1 MQTLINFLVLFCFTS
16 FRVSTSNQQINSK
29 NDDNLSK
36 TYFTDFWGYRYN
48 WTAWSLSNRRKLMTF
63 DKEIQKLRE
72 KIPAETEVGY
82 KTLKTP
88 ISVDRILQ
96 RTKITAGL
104 QSIDCEST
112 IPFPLSNCA
121 EDNKDGAASNS
132 KILLFVFLM

>member
-1 MQTLINFLVLFCFTS
+1 MLLIIY
-16 FRVSTSNQQINSK
+16 RP
-29 NDDNLSK
+29 DHLSK
-36 TYFTDFWGYRYN
+36 EHFTDFWGYRYN
-48 WTAWSLSNRRKLMTF
+48 WTSWNHSNRRKIMTF
-63 DKEIQKLRE
+63 DQEIQKLRE
-72 KIPAETEVGY
+72 KIPAQTEVGY

-121 EDNKDGAASNS
+121 EDNKDGSARNS
-132 KILLFVFLM
+132 

>member
-1 MQTLINFLVLFCFTS
+1 MNFD
-16 FRVSTSNQQINSK
+16 Q
-29 NDDNLSK
+29 
-36 TYFTDFWGYRYN
+36 
-48 WTAWSLSNRRKLMTF
+48 
-63 DKEIQKLRE
+63 EIQKLRKE
-72 KIPAETEVGY
+72 IPAQTEVGY
-82 KTLKTP
+82 KALKTP

-132 KILLFVFLM
+132 